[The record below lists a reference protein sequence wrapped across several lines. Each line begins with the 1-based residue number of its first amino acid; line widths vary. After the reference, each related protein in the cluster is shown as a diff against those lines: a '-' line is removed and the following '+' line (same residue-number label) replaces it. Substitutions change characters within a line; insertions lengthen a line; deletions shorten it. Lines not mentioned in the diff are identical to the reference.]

1 MATFLGNGKGTKPPS
16 LLQQENAVYNPPVQ
30 NITEF
35 SMLTLM
41 WGFFLIFNFF

>member
-1 MATFLGNGKGTKPPS
+1 MFLGNGKGTKTPS

-35 SMLTLM
+35 SMLTSM
-41 WGFFLIFNFF
+41 CWVFLIFNFF